1 MPGIGATSKKKR
13 VLTLEARKGRL
24 GWIFIAPFLFGIV
37 FLFGIPIIRSIVY
50 SFGTVQPD
58 GGAVTFAGLKNYYD
72 ALFVETEYRQR
83 VVQSI
88 LNMLVNLPL
97 ITLYSFFIANVLN
110 QKFACRGLFRVIF
123 FLPIVLSSAAMMSFD
138 AGDIL
143 QNTMGGAGGGLKE
156 SDSLG
161 GGAGLLTLLYNT
173 GLPETMI
180 DYVFD
185 VVGRINEI
193 VMLSG
198 VQTVIF
204 LAALQSIPRSV
215 YEAASIEGAT
225 AWESFWKVTFP
236 MITPMII
243 TCIVYTIIDSFNAAG
258 NSTLEMM
265 RDKAFGTTQNFG
277 LGAAMA
283 WIYSVVILLIIG
295 IVFGL
300 VARRN
305 RLQD

>member
-110 QKFACRGLFRVIF
+110 QKFACRGLFRVTF
-123 FLPIVLSSAAMMSFD
+123 SPHRSFLRRYDVL
-138 AGDIL
+138 
-143 QNTMGGAGGGLKE
+143 
-156 SDSLG
+156 
-161 GGAGLLTLLYNT
+161 
-173 GLPETMI
+173 
-180 DYVFD
+180 
-185 VVGRINEI
+185 
-193 VMLSG
+193 
-198 VQTVIF
+198 
-204 LAALQSIPRSV
+204 
-215 YEAASIEGAT
+215 
-225 AWESFWKVTFP
+225 
-236 MITPMII
+236 
-243 TCIVYTIIDSFNAAG
+243 
-258 NSTLEMM
+258 
-265 RDKAFGTTQNFG
+265 
-277 LGAAMA
+277 
-283 WIYSVVILLIIG
+283 
-295 IVFGL
+295 
-300 VARRN
+300 
-305 RLQD
+305 